1 MGHQVCTV
9 PESVQLVF
17 QDAGETPRGFVV
29 DLFREV
35 FGRHQRDAYALSM
48 LIERQ
53 DKAACGPFPP
63 SVAKALFDAAQ
74 ERIRAEGHTL
84 QITSEPAGETEVP
97 DPSEIHLELAR
108 DAVAWHFADIPPNSL
123 VTMLRQF
130 PGHMRA
136 DIQIAIDKL
145 FAAPVRFFGLHQ
157 RWVLEKLSFAEL
169 RRAGNDAVLLASP
182 QYQEIDIGE
191 ATPVKCLH
199 NGLWLSEANELR
211 YAVVLYYYREPVQ
224 QCGTDPEEMMHIEV
238 AVPAGAAGESFAQH
252 CFVELER
259 AVQSARSY
267 RGKILS
273 LESGSNYSGRSR
285 GVTVHRW
292 PRVNR
297 ADVILPEKAL
307 KLLDGNVLSFVGM
320 RDALRRLGQS
330 TRKGILLYG
339 PPGTGKTH
347 TIRYLATNLA
357 DQTTLIMAAGEVGAL
372 GEYMNLARLLQPVL
386 VVIEDVDLIARDRN
400 EMRDAREELLLN
412 KLLNEMDGLKEDAE
426 ILFLLTTNRLEEL
439 EDAIAA
445 RPGRIDQ
452 VIEVPLPDANGRDKL
467 VRLYGKRLPLTEA
480 VVNEAVRQSEGLSA
494 AFIKEFM
501 RRIAQSSIARDGC
514 RTVICNDIDQALDD
528 MLPMRGRTWAAA

>member
-1 MGHQVCTV
+1 MSHQVCTV

-17 QDAGETPRGFVV
+17 QDGGKTPRGFVV
-29 DLFREV
+29 DLFRKV

-74 ERIRAEGHTL
+74 ERIGAEGHTL
-84 QITSEPAGETEVP
+84 QITSEPADETEAP
-97 DPSEIHLELAR
+97 DPSEIQFEWAR
-108 DAVAWHFADIPPNSL
+108 DAIAWHFADIPPNSL
-123 VTMLRQF
+123 VTMVRQF

-145 FAAPVRFFGLHQ
+145 FASPVRFFGLQQ
-157 RWVLEKLSFAEL
+157 RWTLEKLSFAQL
-169 RRAGNDAVLLASP
+169 RRAGHDPVWLASP
-182 QYQEIDIGE
+182 QYHEIDIGE

-199 NGLWLSEANELR
+199 NGLWLSEANEFR
-211 YAVVLYYYREPVQ
+211 YAVVLFYYREPAQ

-238 AVPAGAAGESFAQH
+238 AVPAGGAGESFAQH

-259 AVQSARSY
+259 AVQSAGSY

-273 LESGSNYSGRSR
+273 LESDPNYSGRSR

-292 PRVNR
+292 PRVDH
-297 ADVILPEKAL
+297 ADVILPEKVL

-357 DQTTLIMAAGEVGAL
+357 DQTTLIMAAEEVGAL
-372 GEYMNLARLLQPVL
+372 GVYMNLARLLQPVL

-400 EMRDAREELLLN
+400 EMRETREEVLLN
-412 KLLNEMDGLKEDAE
+412 KLLNEMDGLKEDAD

-439 EDAIAA
+439 EGALAA

-452 VIEVPLPDANGRDKL
+452 VIEVPLPDAHGRDKL

-494 AFIKEFM
+494 AFIKEFV
-501 RRIAQSSIARDGC
+501 RRIAQSSIARDGGK
-514 RTVICNDIDQALDD
+514 TVICNDIDQALDD
-528 MLPMRGRTWAAA
+528 MLPMRGHGSRAE

>member
-1 MGHQVCTV
+1 MDHQ
-9 PESVQLVF
+9 VQLVF
-17 QDAGETPRGFVV
+17 QDGGKTPRGFVV
-29 DLFREV
+29 DLFRKI

-74 ERIRAEGHTL
+74 EQIRAEGHTL
-84 QITSEPAGETEVP
+84 QITSEPAGETEAP
-97 DPSEIHLELAR
+97 DPSEIQFQWAR
-108 DAVAWHFADIPPNSL
+108 DAIAWHFADIPPNGL
-123 VTMLRQF
+123 VTMQRQF

-145 FAAPVRFFGLHQ
+145 FASPVRFFGLHE

-169 RRAGNDAVLLASP
+169 RRAGDDAVLLASP
-182 QYQEIDIGE
+182 QYHEIDIGE

-199 NGLWLSEANELR
+199 NGLWLSEANEFR
-211 YAVVLYYYREPVQ
+211 YAVVLFYYREQAQ

-259 AVQSARSY
+259 AVQSAGSY

-273 LESGSNYSGRSR
+273 LESDPNYSGRSS

-292 PRVNR
+292 SRVDR
-297 ADVILPEKAL
+297 ADVILPEKVL

-357 DQTTLIMAAGEVGAL
+357 DQTTLIMAAEEVGAL
-372 GEYMNLARLLQPVL
+372 GIYMNLARLLQPAL
-386 VVIEDVDLIARDRN
+386 VVIEDVDLIARDRK
-400 EMRDAREELLLN
+400 EMRDLREELLLN
-412 KLLNEMDGLKEDAE
+412 KLLNEMDGLKEDAD

-439 EDAIAA
+439 EGALAA

-452 VIEVPLPDANGRDKL
+452 VIEVPLPDAHGRDKL

-501 RRIAQSSIARDGC
+501 RRIAQSSIARDGGK
-514 RTVICNDIDQALDD
+514 TVICNDIDQALDD
-528 MLPMRGRTWAAA
+528 MLPMRGRESRVAQAGP

>member
-1 MGHQVCTV
+1 MDHQVYTV

-17 QDAGETPRGFVV
+17 QDAGETPRRFVV
-29 DLFREV
+29 DLFRKV
-35 FGRHQRDAYALSM
+35 FGRNERDACVLSE
-48 LIERQ
+48 LIKRQ
-53 DKAACGPFPP
+53 NKVECGPFPA

-74 ERIRAEGHTL
+74 ERIRAEGQTL
-84 QITSEPAGETEVP
+84 QITSEPAGETEAP
-97 DPSEIHLELAR
+97 DPTEIQFEWAR
-108 DAVAWHFADIPPNSL
+108 DALAWHFAEIPPNSL
-123 VTMLRQF
+123 VTMVRQF

-145 FAAPVRFFGLHQ
+145 FASPVRFFGLQQ
-157 RWVLEKLSFAEL
+157 RWTLEKLSFAQL
-169 RRAGNDAVLLASP
+169 RRAGDDPILVVSP
-182 QYQEIDIGE
+182 QYHEIDIGE

-199 NGLWLSEANELR
+199 NGLWLCETNEFR
-211 YAVVLYYYREPVQ
+211 YAVVLSYYREPIQ
-224 QCGTDPEEMMHIEV
+224 QCGTDPEEMMLIEI
-238 AVPAGAAGESFAQH
+238 AVPVGGAGESFAQH

-259 AVQSARSY
+259 AVQSGGSY

-273 LESGSNYSGRSR
+273 LESDPNYSGRSR
-285 GVTVHRW
+285 GLTVHRW
-292 PRVNR
+292 PRVDR
-297 ADVILPEKAL
+297 ADVILPEKVL

-357 DQTTLIMAAGEVGAL
+357 DQTTLIMAAEEVGSL
-372 GEYMNLARLLQPVL
+372 GVYMNLARLLQPVL

-400 EMRDAREELLLN
+400 EMRDTREEVLLN
-412 KLLNEMDGLKEDAE
+412 KLLNEMDGLKEDAD

-439 EDAIAA
+439 EGALAA

-452 VIEVPLPDANGRDKL
+452 VIEVPLPDAHGRDKL
-467 VRLYGKRLPLTEA
+467 VRLYGKRLPLTESF
-480 VVNEAVRQSEGLSA
+480 VNEAVRQSEGLSA

-501 RRIAQSSIARDGC
+501 RRIAQSSIARDGGK
-514 RTVICNDIDQALDD
+514 TVICDDIDQALDD
-528 MLPMRGRTWAAA
+528 MLPMRGRGSRAE